1 MTLEEE
7 VKYLIIKHDYSKGG
21 VDSLTPKII
30 NKVLDEVVEVIGNVD
45 EYDHYDALGQA
56 ILVVESLRGTTSP

>member
-21 VDSLTPKII
+21 VDTLVPEVIAL
-30 NKVLDEVVEVIGNVD
+30 VLDEAID
-45 EYDHYDALGQA
+45 IIHTCDYLDAIDKHDLETDIEKLKA
-56 ILVVESLRGTTSP
+56 IS

>member
-21 VDSLTPKII
+21 VDTLVP
-30 NKVLDEVVEVIGNVD
+30 EVIGLVLD
-45 EYDHYDALGQA
+45 KAIDAYQYEANMHGIPYEAFDA
-56 ILVVESLRGTTSP
+56 IQKAIEKLKAIS

>member
-21 VDSLTPKII
+21 VDTLVP
-30 NKVLDEVVEVIGNVD
+30 EVIALVL
-45 EYDHYDALGQA
+45 EDAIKA
-56 ILVVESLRGTTSP
+56 IEQLKAIS